1 MNFKITHFAVA
12 VSLLLVAQH
21 TAALEVDR
29 EVIPRVT
36 LGGRVIATVDAVDLD
51 SEPDKKDEINLDD
64 SSVLMRFDKRMY
76 QDGVAGAVV
85 GYRTFEEGLR
95 FHQLFAFY
103 WNQDINAELGLT
115 RIRNSIIE
123 FPIIRDEDL
132 LSYTH
137 VGNTSS
143 NEEFDQLYGK
153 HLAFDWFVD
162 RKIQKVG
169 VWTGTRETSDSITN
183 ANITNTPDGFDYYG
197 AGYIYEQP
205 EDLRYVKWIRH
216 AGLVYDTQ
224 KVRVGSNDEWMGAWI
239 AGIEFNLNMN
249 PVSNWSMGLQAIGN
263 EGTGPINAADINYTN
278 PDAISNQARAKSNS
292 LVASL
297 RYTGRPMLLTRWQA
311 ALTAAYKDYSDVN
324 DAKQW
329 SLVPNVVYRLGQGV
343 DLLAQYIHTDYG
355 DGLGGGSDNT
365 FQVGVSFSLEA
376 RFNDNIG
383 ERDSIINLEHGY
395 IK

>member
-1 MNFKITHFAVA
+1 MNFKAINVA
-12 VSLLLVAQH
+12 AIISLLLVTQF

-36 LGGRVIATVDAVDLD
+36 LGGRVIATVDAFDLD
-51 SEPDKKDEINLDD
+51 SDPTREDEINLDD

-103 WNQDINAELGLT
+103 WNQDINAEIGLT
-115 RIRNSIIE
+115 RVRNSIVE

-137 VGNTSS
+137 VGNASS

-153 HLAFDWFVD
+153 HIAFDWFVD

-169 VWTGTRETSDSITN
+169 VWTGTRGNEEGFD
-183 ANITNTPDGFDYYG
+183 APDGFDYYG

-216 AGLVYDTQ
+216 AGIVYDTQ
-224 KVRVGSNDEWMGAWI
+224 KVRIGGSDEWMGAWV

-249 PVSNWSMGLQAIGN
+249 PVSNWSMGLQAISS
-263 EGTGPINAADINYTN
+263 EGEGSVTAADISYTN
-278 PDAISNQARAKSNS
+278 PDAVSNQARAKSNA

-297 RYTGRPMLLTRWQA
+297 RYTGRPMLLTRWQT
-311 ALTAAYKDYSDVN
+311 ALTVAYKDYSDVT
-324 DAKQW
+324 DATQL
-329 SLVPNVVYRLGQGV
+329 SVVPNVVYRLGQGV
-343 DLLAQYIHTDYG
+343 DLLAQYKYTDYG
-355 DGLGGGSDNT
+355 NGLGGGSDNT
-365 FQVGVSFSLEA
+365 FQLGVSFSLEA
-376 RFNDNIG
+376 MFNDNIG

>member
-1 MNFKITHFAVA
+1 MMNFKSIYVA
-12 VSLLLVAQH
+12 ATISLMAAAQQVV
-21 TAALEVDR
+21 ALEVDR
-29 EVIPRVT
+29 EVLPRTT

-51 SEPDKKDEINLDD
+51 SEPTKESEVNLDD

-76 QDGVAGAVV
+76 ENGVAGAVV
-85 GYRTFEEGLR
+85 GFRDVEDSLR

-103 WNQDINAELGLT
+103 WNQDFNAELGMTNL
-115 RIRNSIIE
+115 RNSIVE

-137 VGNTSS
+137 VGNASS

-153 HLAFDWFVD
+153 QLAFDWFID
-162 RKIQKVG
+162 KKIQKVG
-169 VWTGTRETSDSITN
+169 VWTGTLRNEEGFD
-183 ANITNTPDGFDYYG
+183 APDGFDYYG

-224 KVRVGSNDEWMGAWI
+224 KVRVGSSDEWMGAWI
-239 AGIEFNLNMN
+239 AGVEFNLNMN
-249 PVSNWSMGLQAIGN
+249 PLNNWSVGFQAISN
-263 EGTGPINAADINYTN
+263 EGAGPITVADINYTN

-292 LVASL
+292 LVVDL

-311 ALTAAYKDYSDVN
+311 AVTAAYKDYSDVN

-329 SLVPNVVYRLGQGV
+329 SIVPNVVYRLGQGV
-343 DLLAQYIHTDYG
+343 DLLAQYKYTDYG
-355 DGLGGGSDNT
+355 NGLGGGSDNT

-376 RFNDNIG
+376 MYNDNIG

-395 IK
+395 IKK

>member
-1 MNFKITHFAVA
+1 MMNFKSIYVA
-12 VSLLLVAQH
+12 ATISLLATAQQV
-21 TAALEVDR
+21 AALEVDR
-29 EVIPRVT
+29 EVLPRTT

-51 SEPDKKDEINLDD
+51 SEPTKENEINLDD

-76 QDGVAGAVV
+76 ENGVAGAVV
-85 GYRTFEEGLR
+85 GFRDVEDSLR

-103 WNQDINAELGLT
+103 WNQDFNAELGMTKL
-115 RIRNSIIE
+115 RNSIVE

-137 VGNTSS
+137 VGNASS

-153 HLAFDWFVD
+153 QLAFDWFID
-162 RKIQKVG
+162 KKIQKIG
-169 VWTGTRETSDSITN
+169 VWTGTLGNGETPPSD
-183 ANITNTPDGFDYYG
+183 APDGFDYYG

-216 AGLVYDTQ
+216 AGLIYNSQ
-224 KVRVGSNDEWMGAWI
+224 KVRVGGSDEWMGAWI
-239 AGIEFNLNMN
+239 AGIELNLNMN
-249 PVSNWSMGLQAIGN
+249 PVNNWSLGLQAISN
-263 EGTGPINAADINYTN
+263 EGAGPITAADINYTN
-278 PDAISNQARAKSNS
+278 PDPIIANQARAKYNS
-292 LVASL
+292 LVVDF

-311 ALTAAYKDYSDVN
+311 AVTAAYKDYSDVN

-329 SLVPNVVYRLGQGV
+329 SIVPNVVYKLGQGV
-343 DLLAQYIHTDYG
+343 DLLAQYKYTDYG
-355 DGLGGGSDNT
+355 NGLGGGSDNT

-376 RFNDNIG
+376 MYNDNIG

-395 IK
+395 IKK

>member
-1 MNFKITHFAVA
+1 MNFKSIFIAAVI
-12 VSLLLVAQH
+12 SLLTAAQQA
-21 TAALEVDR
+21 AALEVDR
-29 EVIPRVT
+29 EVLPRTT

-51 SEPDKKDEINLDD
+51 SDPTHEDEINLED

-76 QDGVAGAVV
+76 QDGVAGAVIGFKTV
-85 GYRTFEEGLR
+85 EESLK

-103 WNQDINAELGLT
+103 WNQNINTEIGLT
-115 RIRNSIIE
+115 RVRNSIVE
-123 FPIIRDEDL
+123 FPTIRDDDL

-137 VGNTSS
+137 VGNASS

-153 HLAFDWFVD
+153 HIAFDWFVD

-169 VWTGTRETSDSITN
+169 IWTGTRGNEEGFD
-183 ANITNTPDGFDYYG
+183 APDGFDYYG

-205 EDLRYVKWIRH
+205 EDFRYVKWIRH
-216 AGLVYDTQ
+216 AGLVYDAQ
-224 KVRVGSNDEWMGAWI
+224 KVRVGGTDEWMGAWV

-249 PVSNWSMGLQAIGN
+249 PVNNWSMGLQAISN
-263 EGTGPINAADINYTN
+263 EGEGSVTAADISYTN
-278 PDAISNQARAKSNS
+278 PDAVSNQARAKYNS

-297 RYTGRPMLLTRWQA
+297 RYTGRPMLLTRWQV

-324 DAKQW
+324 DATQM
-329 SLVPNVVYRLGQGV
+329 SIVPNVVYRLGQGV
-343 DLLAQYIHTDYG
+343 DLLAQYKYTDYG
-355 DGLGGGSDNT
+355 DGPGGGSDNT
-365 FQVGVSFSLEA
+365 VQLGVSFSLEA
-376 RFNDNIG
+376 MFNDNIG

>member
-1 MNFKITHFAVA
+1 MNYKLTKIATAICV
-12 VSLLLVAQH
+12 LLVAQSA
-21 TAALEVDR
+21 AALEVDR
-29 EVIPRVT
+29 EVVPRVT

-51 SEPDKKDEINLDD
+51 TDPAKKDEVNLDD

-76 QDGVAGAVV
+76 EGGVAGAVI
-85 GYRTFEEGLR
+85 GYRSIEESLR

-103 WNQDINAELGLT
+103 WNQNINAEMGLT
-115 RIRNSIIE
+115 RIRNSLIE

-132 LSYTH
+132 LNYTH
-137 VGNTSS
+137 VGNASS
-143 NEEFDQLYGK
+143 NEEFDQLYSK
-153 HLAFDWFVD
+153 QIAFDWFVD
-162 RKIQKVG
+162 KKIQKLG
-169 VWTGTRETSDSITN
+169 IWTGTRPNEDTID
-183 ANITNTPDGFDYYG
+183 APDGFDYYG
-197 AGYIYEQP
+197 AGYVYEQP

-224 KVRVGSNDEWMGAWI
+224 KVRIGGNDEWMGAWV

-249 PVSNWSMGLQAIGN
+249 PASNWSMGLQAISN
-263 EGTGPINAADINYTN
+263 EGAGSVTAADINYTN

-297 RYTGRPMLLTRWQA
+297 RYTGRPMLLTRWQTA
-311 ALTAAYKDYSDVN
+311 ITAAYKDYSDVN

-329 SLVPNVVYRLGQGV
+329 SIVPNVVYRLGQGA
-343 DLLAQYIHTDYG
+343 DLLAQYKYTDYG
-355 DGLGGGSDNT
+355 NGLGGGSDNT
-365 FQVGVSFSLEA
+365 IQLGVTFSLETM
-376 RFNDNIG
+376 FNDNIG